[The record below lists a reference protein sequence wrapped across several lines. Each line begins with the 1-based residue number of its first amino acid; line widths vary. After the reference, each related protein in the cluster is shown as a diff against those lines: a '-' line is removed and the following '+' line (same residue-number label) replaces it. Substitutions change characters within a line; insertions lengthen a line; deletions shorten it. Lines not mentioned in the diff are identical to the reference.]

1 MKKLLL
7 FITLVLLTV
16 SLFGCSKSSG
26 KGQGGLKDEKV
37 ENYSVKIVYDG
48 KQVRSYTIDD
58 IKKMPVISFE
68 LNGSKEEGPDVS
80 YILKQNNITEYSK
93 IKFIGM
99 GKDSFTMTKEEALKD
114 TLVDIT
120 NHDTIKLAAKS
131 VKKDKWIKD
140 ISTIEIIK

>member
-1 MKKLLL
+1 MKKFVL
-7 FITLVLLTV
+7 FIALVLTV
-16 SLFGCSKSSG
+16 LSLIGCSKSDGSG
-26 KGQGGLKDEKV
+26 AGGLKDEKI

-48 KQVRSYTIDD
+48 KNVKTYTIED
-58 IKKMPVISFE
+58 IKKMPVTSFE
-68 LNGSKEEGPDVS
+68 SEGAKEEGPDVL
-80 YILKQNNITEYSK
+80 YILSQNNITEYSK

-99 GKDSFTMTKEEALKD
+99 WKDSITLTKEEASKD

-120 NHDTIKLAAKS
+120 NHDTIKLATKS

>member
-99 GKDSFTMTKEEALKD
+99 GKDSFTMKVRSGSVELYCKDCGARLMIPASTDADLDDLCCQMELK
-114 TLVDIT
+114 
-120 NHDTIKLAAKS
+120 IKRA
-131 VKKDKWIKD
+131 
-140 ISTIEIIK
+140 

>member
-1 MKKLLL
+1 MKKITL
-7 FITLVLLTV
+7 FIGLVLLTV
-16 SLFGCSKSSG
+16 SLLGCGKSSG
-26 KGQGGLKDEKV
+26 NGQGGLKNEKV

-48 KQVRSYTIDD
+48 KQVKSYTIDQ

-80 YILKQNNITEYSK
+80 YILKQNNITDYSK

-99 GKDSFTMTKEEALKD
+99 TKDSITLTKEEASKD

-120 NHDTIKLAAKS
+120 NHDTIKLATKS

-140 ISTIEIIK
+140 ISSIEIIK